1 MRRTIATIL
10 VGIGFCLAVSAA
22 PATAAPRDLFGI
34 TNGAQDLDQ
43 QDFGKLRST
52 GVRTFRFALDWS
64 SVQPNPG
71 APNFGTVDQ
80 LVGNLAA
87 RGIRPLPFIYGSPPW
102 VASKPNRP
110 PLGSAKKVQAWR
122 SFLALVVKRYQPG
135 GGYWTG
141 AYHQQHPGARPK
153 PITAWQI
160 WNEPNLSKFFPRKNV
175 TRKYAQLL
183 KISHRAINGVDR
195 RAKVVIAG
203 LTGYAR
209 PTAWSFLDKLYRV
222 NGIKRHF
229 DVVALHPYAATIGQ
243 FRSELGRIRGVMK
256 NHHDRHTALWL
267 TEVGW
272 GSAHGTRRFPLNKG
286 LRGQKRMLKKSFS
299 LVLHK
304 RRAWHIKR
312 VLWFDWRDPAHGAG
326 GGCSFCDSA
335 GLLKHNDNPK
345 PAYRAFRRFTR

>member
-1 MRRTIATIL
+1 MRRAIATAVL
-10 VGIGFCLAVSAA
+10 VIGLCLAVFAAPASAA
-22 PATAAPRDLFGI
+22 PRGLFGI
-34 TNGAQDLDQ
+34 TTGAQDLNQ
-43 QDFGKLRST
+43 QDLNKLRST

-71 APNFGTVDQ
+71 APNFGAVDQ

-87 RGIRPLPFIYGSPPW
+87 HGIRSLPFVYGSPPW

-110 PLGSAKKVQAWR
+110 PLGSAQKEQAWR
-122 SFLALVVKRYQPG
+122 TFLASAVKRYGPG
-135 GGYWTG
+135 GTYWSG

-153 PITAWQI
+153 AISAWQI

-183 KISHRAINGVDR
+183 KISHQAINGVDR
-195 RAKVVIAG
+195 HAKVVIAG

-209 PTAWSFLDKLYRV
+209 PTAWTFLDKLYRV
-222 NGIKRHF
+222 NGIKSKF
-229 DVVALHPYAATIGQ
+229 DVAALHPYAATIGQ
-243 FRSELGRIRGVMK
+243 FKSELRRIRGVMK
-256 NHHDRHTALWL
+256 KHHDKHTALWL

-272 GSAHGTRRFPLNKG
+272 GSAHGTRRYPLNKG

-299 LVLHK
+299 LVVHK
-304 RRAWHIKR
+304 RRAWHIKLA
-312 VLWFDWRDPAHGAG
+312 LWFDWRDPASGVG

-335 GLLKHNDNPK
+335 GLLKHNDKPK
-345 PAYRAFRRFTR
+345 PAYSAFRRFAR